1 MQTTKLILIG
11 GIISHKFSGRLL
23 IVLMIFS
30 VFSAVNAADTVELLL
45 DINAEHMEVLN
56 ESMPKIIIEDSNSNI
71 INSTVVNMGNGT
83 YLSNFT
89 SNCTNFNLNIS
100 VLAHHMANFSVNTT
114 EFNGTFVGNA
124 SVSLDAYNL
133 VIITGSGTFANHFSN
148 SYKDL
153 MDEGY
158 YFNLH
163 YFGASELG
171 SGEYPEMEEKAKN
184 SSKVA
189 DIIVIEMV
197 STTKDK
203 ILEVIENRTTDK
215 VFAIRSGET
224 FSEYDDIDS
233 NDTLLKPY
241 FENSGLENIRR
252 FQLYCLNYSGMDLK
266 DGECVDV
273 ITLPTEYAFH
283 PDSTNV
289 YESFEDYRSWYESR
303 ENYNESAPWV
313 GILSYTSR
321 YSNDQMG
328 MEKAMLEGIEDKGF
342 NVILAFSGSKS
353 SRVSAIEEFFLNED
367 NSSRIDLLVAN
378 YGFTTYSGNTEIGIE
393 LYEKLDVP
401 ILTPV
406 YALDFETWNESSQG
420 LNTEVAWE
428 IAQPELEGRIEPIM
442 IGGAKDGYID
452 EETGI
457 LINDYVPLESGI
469 KQLSER
475 VQKWVELRN
484 TPNENKKIAILYYNH
499 AGGKDGV
506 GASYLNVEKS
516 IYEILNSL
524 NHSGYTISGDYTPD
538 AVVNLTQTKG
548 LNVGGWAPGEL
559 EELVNNGAVT
569 IPVSEYELWFSELP
583 EELQDAVIT
592 EWGEVPGNVMVY
604 NDSIVIP
611 GEFFGNIFVGPQPMR
626 GWGEDP
632 TKITHSAELPP
643 SHQYIAFYM
652 WLQHENGY
660 SADAVVHLGTHG
672 TLEWLPGKSAG
683 LGQTDWPN
691 NVLGN
696 LPNINPYIVENTGEG
711 TQAKRRGYAVII
723 DHQTSPMIPS
733 GLYGNLSDLK
743 SLINDYDLS
752 TNSTRQAVL
761 ENHIKEL
768 ISELNLDSDL
778 ELDLETDDFEEVTDS
793 VEHYLEELSSTLMPY
808 GLHTFGISPNGTALN
823 DTANAIVSFN
833 PDDRNNSEFIVSIT
847 ENISTN
853 YEMENFLNALD
864 GKFITPEIGGDM
876 IRNPDV
882 LPTGYNFYSFDP
894 RYVPDEAAW
903 EIGSQMAD
911 ELIECYHNETGEYP
925 KQVGVVLW
933 STETMRTN
941 GQTIAMILRLI
952 GAEPVWK
959 SGKFIGI
966 EVTPID
972 DLGRPRIDVL
982 VSTSGLFRDSFSYM
996 VEMLDDAFIQV
1007 MMNDTETAD
1016 QNYLKKHYLKNYQEY
1031 LDEGMSPKDAD
1042 FYASARIF
1050 GPEEG
1055 TYGTGISALVPT
1067 TSAWDD
1073 QEDLVN
1079 TYIERMSYIYGNGRY
1094 SEDAQEIFKDQ
1105 LSQIDATVQIRDGLY
1120 GLLDNDDVYQYL
1132 GGLTMAA
1139 ETYSGKD
1146 VLTYIANTRT
1156 SDAKVET
1163 LSTFLANEFRT
1174 RIENP
1179 QWIEGMLSEGS
1190 SGALEITSEI
1200 EHLFGWE
1207 AVDPNSVQD
1216 WMWEDVAETFI
1227 IDENIR
1233 TQMLEANP
1241 YAYNSLTA
1249 WALEA
1254 ARRDMWTP
1262 ADEVLEFLANEYVQS
1277 TVDYGVTCCHHTCG
1291 NLEFTDWTV
1300 SKSSL
1305 DDSTMSEF
1313 SETYETATHDEVT
1326 IQTETKSSSKDSNS
1340 EPDSYSRVYSGEEVL
1355 DTKNPSDTS
1364 IKTNTTTT
1372 QDSASS
1378 VGSDGSSNSASTSS
1392 SSGAD
1397 SSSSTAP
1404 SQKAYEITMES
1415 NPETS
1420 ETSGTTILAIL
1431 GALGMTGLVGF
1442 GYFKQNPDVLKFLRK
1457 K

>member
-1 MQTTKLILIG
+1 LTG
-11 GIISHKFSGRLL
+11 GIITRKVSGKLL
-23 IVLMIFS
+23 FTMLIFS
-30 VFSAVNAADTVELLL
+30 VFSAVYAVDTVELTLN
-45 DINAEHMEVLN
+45 INAEHMGALN
-56 ESMPKIIIEDSNSNI
+56 DSMPTIVIEDTDGNVV
-71 INSTVVNMGNGT
+71 NSTISKISNGT

-89 SNCTNFNLNIS
+89 SNCTNFNVNVS
-100 VLAHHMANFSVNTT
+100 VLAHHSKNVFITTT
-114 EFNGTFVGNA
+114 EINGTYVGNA

-133 VIITGSGTFANHFSN
+133 MIITGSGTFANHFSN

-158 YFNLH
+158 YFNLY

-171 SGEYPEMEEKAKN
+171 SGEYPEMEEQAKN
-184 SSKVA
+184 ASEVA
-189 DIIVIEMV
+189 DIIVIEMI

-203 ILEVIENRTTDK
+203 ILEIIENRTTDN
-215 VFAIRSGET
+215 VLAIRSGET
-224 FSEYDDIDS
+224 FSEYADIDS

-266 DGECVDV
+266 AGENVDV
-273 ITLPTEYAFH
+273 ITLRTEYAFH
-283 PDSTNV
+283 PDSTGV
-289 YESFEDYRSWYESR
+289 YESFEDYISWYETR
-303 ENYNESAPWV
+303 DGYNESAPWV
-313 GILSYTSR
+313 GIMSYDSR
-321 YSNDQMG
+321 YKNDQMG
-328 MEKAMLEGIEDKGF
+328 MEEAMLEGIEGKGY
-342 NVILAFSGSKS
+342 NVVMVFSGSKD
-353 SRVSAIEEFFLNED
+353 SRLSAIEEFFLNED
-367 NSSRIDLLVAN
+367 NSSKIDLLVAN
-378 YGFTTYSGNTEIGIE
+378 YGFTAYSGSTEIGIE
-393 LYEKLDVP
+393 LYERLDVP

-420 LNTEVAWE
+420 LNSEVAWE

-469 KQLSER
+469 EQLSDR

-484 TPNENKKIAILYYNH
+484 TPNNAKKIAILYYNH

-506 GASYLNVEKS
+506 GASYLNFEQS
-516 IYEILNSL
+516 IYEILMALSN
-524 NHSGYTISGDYTPD
+524 SGYAVSGNYTPD
-538 AVVNLTQTKG
+538 AIVNLTQTKG

-559 EELVNNGAVT
+559 EELVKNGAIT
-569 IPVSEYELWFSELP
+569 IPVSDYEEWFSELP
-583 EELQDAVIT
+583 EKLQESVIE
-592 EWGEVPGNVMVY
+592 EWGEVPGDVMVY

-632 TKITHSAELPP
+632 TKITHSADLPP

-660 SADAVVHLGTHG
+660 DADAVVHLGTHG

-683 LGQTDWPN
+683 LGETDWPN

-743 SLINDYDLS
+743 TLINDYDLS

-761 ENHIKEL
+761 KYQIKEL
-768 ISELNLDSDL
+768 ILELNLDSDL
-778 ELDLETDDFEEVTDS
+778 ELDLENDDFEEVTDS

-808 GLHTFGISPNGTALN
+808 GLHTFGISPSGTALN
-823 DTANAIVSFN
+823 DTATAIVSFN
-833 PDDRNNSEFIVSIT
+833 PDDRNNTEFIVSIA

-853 YEMENFLNALD
+853 YEMGNFLNALD
-864 GKFITPEIGGDM
+864 GKFISPEIGGDM

-894 RYVPDEAAW
+894 RYVPDQAAW

-911 ELIECYHNETGEYP
+911 ELVESYYNKTGEYP
-925 KQVGVVLW
+925 EQVGVVLW
-933 STETMRTN
+933 STGTMRTN
-941 GQTIAMILRLI
+941 GQSIAMILRLV

-966 EVTPID
+966 TVTPIEE
-972 DLGRPRIDVL
+972 LGRPRIDVL
-982 VSTSGLFRDSFSYM
+982 VSTSGLFRDSFSYIL
-996 VEMLDDAFIQV
+996 ELLDDAFIEV
-1007 MMNDTETAD
+1007 MMNDTETTD
-1016 QNYLKKHYLKNYQEY
+1016 QNYLKKHYLENYQKY
-1031 LDEGMSPKDAD
+1031 LDKGMSEEDAD

-1055 TYGTGISALVPT
+1055 TYGTGVSALVPT

-1073 QEDLVN
+1073 QEDIIE

-1094 SEDAQEIFKDQ
+1094 AVDGKEAFIDQ
-1105 LSQIDATVQIRDGLY
+1105 LSQIDATVQVRDGLY

-1139 ETYSGKD
+1139 EAYSGND

-1156 SDAKVET
+1156 NDAKIET
-1163 LSTFLANEFRT
+1163 LQSFLANEFRT

-1179 QWIEGMLSEGS
+1179 TWIEGMLNEGS

-1207 AVDPNSVQD
+1207 AVDPDSVQD

-1227 IDENIR
+1227 MDENIR
-1233 TQMLEANP
+1233 AQLLEANP

-1254 ARRDMWTP
+1254 ARREMWTP
-1262 ADEVLEFLANEYVQS
+1262 TDEVLEFLANEYVQS

-1305 DDSTMSEF
+1305 DDSTISEF
-1313 SETYETATHDEVT
+1313 SETYETATHDEIT
-1326 IQTETKSSSKDSNS
+1326 LPTETQTSSKDSS
-1340 EPDSYSRVYSGEEVL
+1340 SDSDSYSKVYSGEEVV
-1355 DTKNPSDTS
+1355 DTENPSNNS
-1364 IKTNTTTT
+1364 IITNTTITE
-1372 QDSASS
+1372 DSASS
-1378 VGSDGSSNSASTSS
+1378 VGSEGSSSSDSKSTSS
-1392 SSGAD
+1392 SLSAD
-1397 SSSSTAP
+1397 SSSNSK
-1404 SQKAYEITMES
+1404 KAYEVTMDS

-1442 GYFKQNPDVLKFLRK
+1442 GYIKQNPNVSRFLRRK
-1457 K
+1457 